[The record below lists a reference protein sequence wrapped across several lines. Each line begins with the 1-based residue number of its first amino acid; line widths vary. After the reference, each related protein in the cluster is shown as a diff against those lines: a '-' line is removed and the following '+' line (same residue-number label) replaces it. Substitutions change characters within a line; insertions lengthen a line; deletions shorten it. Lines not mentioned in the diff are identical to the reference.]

1 MWGLTK
7 RLALAT
13 APRVLATRVPRA
25 APLARL
31 LSTAAAAASDA
42 KIIYTLTDEAPMLA
56 TYSLL
61 PIVNRFTGPAGIKV
75 EACDISVAA
84 RILAQFP
91 EALPPGEVAEDTL
104 ATLGELSRSPKAN
117 IIKLPNVSA
126 SIPQLLEAIAE
137 LQAKGYKLPDFPSDP
152 KTDAERETRAR
163 YSKVLGSAVN
173 PVLREGNSDRRV
185 AKPVKE

>member
-1 MWGLTK
+1 MSPSLRRVTPAW
-7 RLALAT
+7 RL
-13 APRVLATRVPRA
+13 LATRARRPLSSA
-25 APLARL
+25 A
-31 LSTAAAAASDA
+31 TAAALTDA

-75 EACDISVAA
+75 ESCDISVAA

-91 EALPPGEVAEDTL
+91 EALPPGQTAEDTL
-104 ATLGELSRSPKAN
+104 ATLGELSKSPDAN

-126 SIPQLLEAIAE
+126 SIPQLLEAVSE
-137 LQAKGYKLPDFPSDP
+137 LRAKGYALPDFPSDP
-152 KTDAERETRAR
+152 QTDAERDIRAR
-163 YSKVLGSAVN
+163 YGKVLGSAVN